1 MTVCVDP
8 ATIERCGP
16 FWPRDRAFPGG
27 QLADG
32 DVVAAGVGDPH
43 MTGQQVAAALWSQ
56 VKAVKDLAGG

>member
-1 MTVCVDP
+1 
-8 ATIERCGP
+8 
-16 FWPRDRAFPGG
+16 
-27 QLADG
+27 LADG